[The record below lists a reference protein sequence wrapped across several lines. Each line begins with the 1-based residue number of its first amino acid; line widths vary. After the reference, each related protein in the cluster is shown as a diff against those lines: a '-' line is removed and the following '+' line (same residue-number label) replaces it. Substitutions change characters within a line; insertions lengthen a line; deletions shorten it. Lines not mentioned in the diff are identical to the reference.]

1 MKERL
6 ALNSGKRPQVMFNDE
21 RNALVFLV
29 VEKMAEQNAA
39 FIQANAS
46 NEMAMCDDVV
56 IEQIRADS
64 QKTAG
69 ITGVVK
75 TGVGVG
81 LGLIG
86 VKILADGIT
95 ELANPE
101 GSTQGDTYNIAG
113 SRVVS
118 NSGNNNA
125 GTGGYGSISASGD
138 GDLLGSS
145 INRDGVNQSGLLNRG
160 NPVQA
165 GDITGYTPGSN
176 SGNDDFAGSGDA
188 ENLPAPEL

>member
-1 MKERL
+1 MKERM
-6 ALNSGKRPQVMFNDE
+6 AANTGKRPQVMFQNE
-21 RNALVFLV
+21 QNALVYLV
-29 VEKMAEQNAA
+29 VEKMAEQSAT
-39 FIQANAS
+39 IMQAQAV
-46 NEMAMCDDVV
+46 NEMALCDDAY
-56 IEQIRADS
+56 IAMIRADG

-101 GSTQGDTYNIAG
+101 GAVSGDQYNISG

-118 NSGNNNA
+118 NSGNNNS
-125 GTGGYGSISASGD
+125 GGGGYGSISASGN
-138 GDLLGSS
+138 GEIFGNA
-145 INRDGVNQSGLLNRG
+145 INRDGVQQAGLLNRG
-160 NPVQA
+160 NTTQA
-165 GDITGYTPGSN
+165 GDITGYTPASN
-176 SGNDDFAGSGDA
+176 SGNDDFAGSGDS
-188 ENLPAPEL
+188 EEVAPEL